1 MPHDSRRPDRVAE
14 GIREVVATF
23 LTEDVKDPRISGL
36 VTVTGVDVPR
46 DLRQAKIF
54 VSVMGS
60 PEERAKTFEGLK
72 SVALHLRGKLGRA
85 LRLRHAPELVF
96 LPDDSIARAA
106 RIEEL
111 LAGVRD
117 STPPDPGAESAAADG
132 DAGGDS
138 PAPANR
144 DSSAAADVAGGAVDP
159 TDVADVAD
167 DASVAARGD
176 DVDDDHAEVPASE
189 ASRTPPAPD
198 GDRAT

>member
-1 MPHDSRRPDRVAE
+1 MAFDSRRPDRVAE

-46 DLRQAKIF
+46 DMRQAKIF

-60 PEERAKTFEGLK
+60 DEERAKTFEGLK

-85 LRLRHAPELVF
+85 LRLRHAPELIF

-111 LAGVRD
+111 LAGVRE
-117 STPPDPGAESAAADG
+117 STPPAPEPATDVADSAAADG
-132 DAGGDS
+132 TPDSDGESES
-138 PAPANR
+138 PAP
-144 DSSAAADVAGGAVDP
+144 DADRP
-159 TDVADVAD
+159 T
-167 DASVAARGD
+167 
-176 DVDDDHAEVPASE
+176 
-189 ASRTPPAPD
+189 
-198 GDRAT
+198 